1 MITKAKKNIAERNRM
16 ANFRKV
22 RNYDNNSVSAKTN
35 SDIQLVV
42 EVKDR
47 TYNESIQACRLQH
60 LLISDPI

>member
-1 MITKAKKNIAERNRM
+1 M

-22 RNYDNNSVSAKTN
+22 RNYDNNAVSDKID

-42 EVKDR
+42 EAKDR

>member
-1 MITKAKKNIAERNRM
+1 M